1 MYYLRSRYYNPI
13 WGRFLNT
20 DAVIEGNL
28 FAYCGNEPV
37 CQKDDDGFGYIDCVE
52 EMYKTILL
60 YDDGELYLSEFIK
73 RAMRKID
80 VPYEKCKCSTLIDY
94 AAGQRT
100 SSIGMS
106 TTMKTN
112 ALAYGEISEIGYEN
126 MFPGIVLA
134 KLVNYKGKPYTGGEF
149 DVAELKPGDVEHG
162 GIYIGRSF
170 DVNGSLIVE
179 TLQSTSSKT
188 NPKKN
193 KVRITYFTQ
202 DKMEELGWNI
212 WYWDGRVI
220 PLDSE

>member
-1 MYYLRSRYYNPI
+1 
-13 WGRFLNT
+13 
-20 DAVIEGNL
+20 
-28 FAYCGNEPV
+28 
-37 CQKDDDGFGYIDCVE
+37 
-52 EMYKTILL
+52 
-60 YDDGELYLSEFIK
+60 
-73 RAMRKID
+73 
-80 VPYEKCKCSTLIDY
+80 
-94 AAGQRT
+94 
-100 SSIGMS
+100 
-106 TTMKTN
+106 MKTN
-112 ALAYGEISEIGYEN
+112 ALAYGEISKIGYEN
-126 MFPGIVLA
+126 MFPVIVLA
-134 KLVNYKGKPYTGGEF
+134 KLVNYKGKPYTGGKF
-149 DVAELKPGDVEHG
+149 DVAELKLGDVEHS